1 MEEIDQWV
9 EKLSEEQPWIIVEGN
24 KDRIS
29 LQKLRLENIIT
40 LRGKPLFEIVE
51 KVAKI
56 TDECV
61 ILTDLD
67 REGKKIYSVLKAE
80 LQKHGVKID
89 DRFRKFLFKETDLR
103 QIEGLF
109 SFCQRQNAKEHGRG
123 Q

>member
-9 EKLSEEQPWIIVEGN
+9 EKLCEEQPVIIVEGP
-24 KDRIS
+24 KDKAS
-29 LQKLRLENIIT
+29 LKKLGLEKIIY
-40 LRGKPLFEIVE
+40 LRGKPLFEVVE

-109 SFCQRQNAKEHGRG
+109 RYLQRQLTKSS
-123 Q
+123 

>member
-1 MEEIDQWV
+1 MEAVDQWI
-9 EKLSEEQPWIIVEGN
+9 EKLCEEQPCIIVEGY
-24 KDRIS
+24 KDRAA
-29 LQKLRLENIIT
+29 LQKLGLENVVS
-40 LRGKPLFEIVE
+40 LRGKPMYKVVE
-51 KVAKI
+51 LVAKLC
-56 TDECV
+56 DECV

-109 SFCQRQNAKEHGRG
+109 RFIQRGTMATPE
-123 Q
+123 